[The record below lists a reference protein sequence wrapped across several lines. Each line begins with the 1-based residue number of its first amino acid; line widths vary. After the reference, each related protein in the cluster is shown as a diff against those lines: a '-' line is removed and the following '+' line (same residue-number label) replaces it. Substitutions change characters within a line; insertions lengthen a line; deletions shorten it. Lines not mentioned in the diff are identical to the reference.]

1 MAEFRATAD
10 DLRDIIRRQQV
21 ALLKRQASYPAGALV
36 ASAVLLPLYAPAGF
50 IALGIGLAWSLS
62 LYWQFRGLS
71 RAYTW
76 RYAWL
81 MEGVVVDVLEDGLRL
96 SSQRGTSLYRWDGG
110 AVVRSLGASFVL
122 EDEGEDFIVLP
133 KRCLNSQELMTMQ
146 NRVRA

>member
-1 MAEFRATAD
+1 MSEFRATTD
-10 DLRDIIRRQQV
+10 DLREIIRRQQV
-21 ALLKRQASYPAGALV
+21 ALLKRQASYPAGAFV

-50 IALGIGLAWSLS
+50 IALGIGFAWSLS

-122 EDEGEDFIVLP
+122 EDQGEDFIVLP
-133 KRCLNSQELMTMQ
+133 KRYLNSQELMTMQ
-146 NRVRA
+146 SRVRA